1 MKKNRRIVFSGLK
14 YRAYIYIY
22 STIVLLK
29 IINVFIDFRFDED
42 VDDQY
47 GILTAIRSDVM
58 YYHQYKVINFSD
70 VYAGYDIVTL
80 RHLI

>member
-1 MKKNRRIVFSGLK
+1 M
-14 YRAYIYIY
+14 
-22 STIVLLK
+22 
-29 IINVFIDFRFDED
+29 FIDFRFDED

-58 YYHQYKVINFSD
+58 YHQNKLINFSD
-70 VYAGYDIVTL
+70 VYTGYDIVTL

>member
-1 MKKNRRIVFSGLK
+1 MRI
-14 YRAYIYIY
+14 YIYIY

-58 YYHQYKVINFSD
+58 YHQYKLINFSD
-70 VYAGYDIVTL
+70 VYTGYDIVTL